1 MKCCICS
8 TNTEPGQQYCGFCG
22 VNLKE
27 DQSNPP
33 EPTNETAAE
42 TSKGQ
47 MLPAVSFGSAITLG
61 FQNFFNFNGRSRRS
75 EYWWWQLFAIL
86 VGFIPILG
94 GFIALVLIIP
104 GISVTARRLH
114 DIGKSGWL
122 QLWIWL
128 IVAVPWVIFF
138 IYMLSMGSD
147 EPEGKRLDSLG
158 PEEDRIVRD
167 FKDELIDEG
176 EAQIRLEALV
186 YQHRKA
192 MSDGFAKGEYSQ
204 EIYDQKHKFFDS
216 KIQQGISSGAEP
228 SWKIIL
234 SFGVALFLFSVS
246 VGVYWIV
253 LMARDGGKGTNKY
266 GQNPKAI
273 YDR

>member
-1 MKCCICS
+1 MKCSTCS

-22 VNLKE
+22 ANLKE
-27 DQSNPP
+27 DQSNQP
-33 EPTNETAAE
+33 ESTNETAAD
-42 TSKGQ
+42 TSHGQ

-128 IVAVPWVIFF
+128 KKIV
-138 IYMLSMGSD
+138 
-147 EPEGKRLDSLG
+147 
-158 PEEDRIVRD
+158 
-167 FKDELIDEG
+167 
-176 EAQIRLEALV
+176 
-186 YQHRKA
+186 
-192 MSDGFAKGEYSQ
+192 
-204 EIYDQKHKFFDS
+204 
-216 KIQQGISSGAEP
+216 
-228 SWKIIL
+228 
-234 SFGVALFLFSVS
+234 
-246 VGVYWIV
+246 
-253 LMARDGGKGTNKY
+253 
-266 GQNPKAI
+266 
-273 YDR
+273 